1 MFKLAYCDKIAD
13 VIKKALTRE
22 IDAPLSVN
30 DNLIREA
37 GPIKSDLDP
46 VGGWF
51 VSPRKAIQVW
61 DCNGKAYAITI
72 EETPMLDKE
81 TF

>member
-22 IDAPLSVN
+22 IDAPFGVS
-30 DNLIREA
+30 DNLIKNA
-37 GPIKSDLDP
+37 GPIQSDLHP
-46 VGGWF
+46 EGGWF
-51 VSPRKAIQVW
+51 VSPKKVIQVW
-61 DCNGKAYAITI
+61 DCNGKAYAITV

-81 TF
+81 TV